1 MKKNEIMSFE
11 TIWMDLEVIILS
23 EVSQRQISYD
33 ITYMWNLKKK
43 KRYREFPGGLVV
55 KTQHFHCHGL
65 GSIPGWG
72 PEIFQALWHGK
83 KKKKIQLTLFTKQKQ
98 THRHR
103 KQTYGYQRGKR
114 GRDKLGV

>member
-43 KRYREFPGGLVV
+43 K
-55 KTQHFHCHGL
+55 
-65 GSIPGWG
+65 
-72 PEIFQALWHGK
+72 
-83 KKKKIQLTLFTKQKQ
+83 KKIQ
-98 THRHR
+98 
-103 KQTYGYQRGKR
+103 
-114 GRDKLGV
+114 GVPWWPSG

>member
-43 KRYREFPGGLVV
+43 K
-55 KTQHFHCHGL
+55 
-65 GSIPGWG
+65 
-72 PEIFQALWHGK
+72 
-83 KKKKIQLTLFTKQKQ
+83 IQ
-98 THRHR
+98 
-103 KQTYGYQRGKR
+103 
-114 GRDKLGV
+114 GVPWLPSG